1 MCTDAK
7 SHRQPFS
14 DAGAKALS
22 RMVVIFLTNADRI
35 CMIFTVLHCV
45 RRGTKLQIKCPHA
58 IFNNIRLVIFSQ
70 FSRIGISLSARPLR
84 FNMARNLNL
93 FFDSNGAPRAR
104 GPSSEKILMAFLET
118 DVQGSDH
125 ICHDL
130 MEDLTAIEDNYADS
144 REFVGNAHSVV
155 MTAEGV
161 TIECIIDDVADDEGD
176 DNTVNNDSEN
186 SDENKNVANKVET
199 SEKQTTSSSTNSAA
213 EPKQYKTALKHFRE
227 VLEDWEAF
235 ILDDQSPA

>member
-1 MCTDAK
+1 
-7 SHRQPFS
+7 
-14 DAGAKALS
+14 
-22 RMVVIFLTNADRI
+22 MVVIFLTNAGRI
-35 CMIFTVLHCV
+35 CMIFTVLYCV
-45 RRGTKLQIKCPHA
+45 RHGTKLQIKCLQA

-84 FNMARNLNL
+84 FTMARNLNL

-104 GPSSEKILMAFLET
+104 GPSSEKILMAFLEA

-161 TIECIIDDVADDEGD
+161 TIECIIDDVADEEGD
-176 DNTVNNDSEN
+176 DNSLANDNEN
-186 SDENKNVANKVET
+186 IDENKNVASKVEA
-199 SEKQTTSSSTNSAA
+199 SQKQAASSSTNTA